1 MAIVPEKIRVAIVG
15 AGPAGLV
22 LALALAKRSE
32 VSVTIFD
39 RLPSHLAAETY
50 NPDRSY
56 TIDIT
61 GHGIRAL
68 KYIGSTARFD
78 RVHAQCT
85 RAHSHASP
93 HGAKMSRR
101 GFIARVH
108 RTHNALVR
116 CMQELIVFKGI
127 YAVFVGRKL
136 PSHGW
141 TGSRGDICRALQRE
155 YLERAPDATRALR
168 FDTQV
173 TCQKNS

>member
-1 MAIVPEKIRVAIVG
+1 M
-15 AGPAGLV
+15 
-22 LALALAKRSE
+22 
-32 VSVTIFD
+32 
-39 RLPSHLAAETY
+39 H
-50 NPDRSY
+50 
-56 TIDIT
+56 
-61 GHGIRAL
+61 
-68 KYIGSTARFD
+68 
-78 RVHAQCT
+78 T

-127 YAVFVGRKL
+127 YAVFVGRKM

-155 YLERAPDATRALR
+155 YLERVPDATRALR